1 MRFVTYRARSL
12 APASPL
18 LPGLVVGG
26 DVLDLQAAARVLD
39 LPLPRDPMEILRGG
53 EAIADLLREVD
64 ARAADLDD
72 CRVPAER
79 VVLGPP
85 VPQPGKIVCV
95 GLNYRRH
102 AAETGNPPPPEP
114 ILFGKYGNAIAGPG
128 DEVAIGGLSR
138 VDYEAEL
145 AFVIGRRAK
154 NVAAER
160 ALAFVAGYLN
170 ANDVSEREMQMRSGQ
185 WLLGKTLDRFLPI
198 GPYLVSADEVGDP
211 GRLPVRGWLNGD
223 LRQDSDTS
231 DLIFSVEEIVA
242 YVSRVMTLEPGD
254 LICTGTPEGVILGLP
269 EKVWIAPGDVY
280 EIEIG
285 PLGRLATRFVSELE
299 SNG

>member
-1 MRFVTYRARSL
+1 MRFVTYRTRSSSTV
-12 APASPL
+12 SPL
-18 LPGLVVGG
+18 IPGLAVAG
-26 DVLDLQAAARVLD
+26 DVIDLLAAERMLGLA
-39 LPLPRDPMEILRGG
+39 LPRDPMEMLRGG
-53 EAIADLLREVD
+53 EATADLLREVD
-64 ARAADLDD
+64 ARAADLGE
-72 CRVPAER
+72 CRVPEGS

-85 VPQPGKIVCV
+85 VPRPGKIVCV

-102 AAETGNPPPPEP
+102 AFETGNPPPSEP
-114 ILFGKYGNAIAGPG
+114 ILFSKFGNTIAGPS
-128 DEVAIGGLSR
+128 DSVAIGGLAQ

-145 AFVIGRRAK
+145 AFVIGRQAK
-154 NVAAER
+154 NVVAER
-160 ALAFVAGYLN
+160 SLEYVAGYLN

-198 GPYLVSADEVGDP
+198 GPYFVSADEVGDP
-211 GRLPVRGWLNGD
+211 GRLPVRGWLNGEV
-223 LRQDSDTS
+223 RQDSDTS

-254 LICTGTPEGVILGLP
+254 LICTGTPEGVVLGM
-269 EKVWIAPGDVY
+269 EERVWVAPGDVY

-299 SNG
+299 ANE